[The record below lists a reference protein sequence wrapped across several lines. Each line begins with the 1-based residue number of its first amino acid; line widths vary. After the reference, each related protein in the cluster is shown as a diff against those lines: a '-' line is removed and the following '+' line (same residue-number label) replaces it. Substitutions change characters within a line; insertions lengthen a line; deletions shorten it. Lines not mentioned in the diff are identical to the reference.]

1 MTTDEIRYRLS
12 KLKNRYL
19 VLRLSE
25 ILLLAAAT
33 FLLTDALAG
42 LWVSPSTQKILLSAL
57 AGLSVFTLRFLHY
70 KLHHLDIS
78 FFIRYL
84 NEKYPAL
91 KQSADLLMHE
101 DVDLT
106 NLERLQKGKTF
117 QQFNSLYPDI
127 KLPHQIR
134 QSLGIFAVCVLAYFA
149 LSAFA
154 TPMHQVMGEKVL
166 ESKEIKP
173 VPGDPAAVFISALS
187 ISITPPTYTQLTSY
201 TANDFNLS
209 IPEGSQVKW
218 LAAFSGEVLSP
229 KIIFSG
235 RDSSALV
242 QKEKS
247 QYSNEGVLNESGFY
261 QLQWIDK
268 NKTYRSD
275 YYKIEVTKDQAP
287 KISIDN
293 LSQFT
298 KLTIRDNLYV
308 EVKSSLGD
316 DYG

>member
-57 AGLSVFTLRFLHY
+57 AGLSVFTLRFRHY
-70 KLHHLDIS
+70 KLHRLDIS

-91 KQSADLLMHE
+91 KQSADLLIHE

-117 QQFNSLYPDI
+117 QQFNSLYPNI
-127 KLPHQIR
+127 KLPHHIR
-134 QSLGIFAVCVLAYFA
+134 QSLGIFTVCVLAYFA

-154 TPMHQVMGEKVL
+154 TPMHQVMGEKV

-173 VPGDPAAVFISALS
+173 VPGDPAAVFISKLS
-187 ISITPPTYTQLTSY
+187 INITP
-201 TANDFNLS
+201 
-209 IPEGSQVKW
+209 
-218 LAAFSGEVLSP
+218 
-229 KIIFSG
+229 
-235 RDSSALV
+235 
-242 QKEKS
+242 
-247 QYSNEGVLNESGFY
+247 
-261 QLQWIDK
+261 
-268 NKTYRSD
+268 
-275 YYKIEVTKDQAP
+275 
-287 KISIDN
+287 
-293 LSQFT
+293 
-298 KLTIRDNLYV
+298 
-308 EVKSSLGD
+308 
-316 DYG
+316 